1 MAITFVP
8 PAPVLSGDAT
18 LEVFVYPA
26 ADRTLEPENKFCD
39 TRRLACLGQVMAEAA
54 YMDIM
59 RQRYPASSGKDLQQ
73 MVDNQLENIMERAGE
88 IYEWHKKVLGCPN
101 DVDAKSPEEC
111 RRLFCT
117 YAGAVN
123 VQFGFNKLESW
134 MRDILSFIN

>member
-8 PAPVLSGDAT
+8 PAPGLSGDAT

-59 RQRYPASSGKDLQQ
+59 RQRYPASSGKDLQVSLPRRIKARELLQISDDAGIYQQ

-101 DVDAKSPEEC
+101 DVDAKSPEV
-111 RRLFCT
+111 RVS
-117 YAGAVN
+117 Y
-123 VQFGFNKLESW
+123 S
-134 MRDILSFIN
+134 